1 MGHGSAPSGSLD
13 VVDIDRNE
21 HIVAKRQVVLA
32 DPVDTA
38 LGRIDETV
46 EFAGLERIVGARRA
60 SEHAHDLDAV
70 IVAPQHPVWAA
81 LEGLL
86 RRMDR
91 DIGRKFDAQA
101 APDLARAVPRI
112 DLLDLKPRAR
122 EEEGRGEIGPDR
134 ITAEIDDV
142 LAVPRRRHLVI
153 GEGGPGRRPFADKLA
168 VVSHDRRAVGLV
180 DTALPGGG
188 AGSVFDMLML
198 RIDGEA
204 RIFKMPFPALER
216 PDRAADRRPRL
227 QRLYILPAIETAVR
241 LQRQIQ

>member
-1 MGHGSAPSGSLD
+1 MA
-13 VVDIDRNE
+13 
-21 HIVAKRQVVLA
+21 
-32 DPVDTA
+32 
-38 LGRIDETV
+38 
-46 EFAGLERIVGARRA
+46 
-60 SEHAHDLDAV
+60 
-70 IVAPQHPVWAA
+70 
-81 LEGLL
+81 
-86 RRMDR
+86 R

-101 APDLARAVPRI
+101 APDLALAVPRI

-188 AGSVFDMLML
+188 AGSIFDVLML

-216 PDRAADRRPRL
+216 PDRADRKSTRL
-227 QRLYILPAIETAVR
+227 NSSHYCPTRMPF
-241 LQRQIQ
+241 